1 MTSCASQMVIPR
13 PTDSVFTGELTHV
26 LKNGILVIATDGS
39 YPPQSRRNHD
49 VSRAVT
55 THCYLTQ
62 STANQFEGFDTDTSA
77 LADLVGGD
85 GVHLD
90 AALTDPD
97 TGNSAIKSGLP
108 IKQLGDAV
116 YGVDFTSPAA
126 KFDLQAL
133 AQFP

>member
-1 MTSCASQMVIPR
+1 MASCAPQMVIPR
-13 PTDSVFTGELTHV
+13 PTDSVSTGELTHV

-55 THCYLTQ
+55 TLGEVVVHDYSAVSIDKDSVGDPIPLVRRI
-62 STANQFEGFDTDTSA
+62 STIIQEMHQDGTLLKFSQKYC
-77 LADLVGGD
+77 GD
-85 GVHLD
+85 
-90 AALTDPD
+90 
-97 TGNSAIKSGLP
+97 
-108 IKQLGDAV
+108 
-116 YGVDFTSPAA
+116 DFTSPAA